1 MATFTVRVELR
12 RADSEDYEQF
22 DELMEREGFSRQI
35 TVSEG
40 KDEGTQYYL
49 PAGEY
54 TISGQYTRPQ
64 VLHKAKAA
72 ARRSGKGFALLVT
85 ESKGRAFYGLAETED

>member
-12 RADSEDYEQF
+12 RADSDDYDQF
-22 DELMEREGFSRQI
+22 HDLMEREGFSRQI

-40 KDEGTQYYL
+40 TDEGTRYYL

-54 TISGQYTRPQ
+54 TISGQYTRTQ
-64 VLHKAKAA
+64 ILHKAKAA

-85 ESKGRAFYGLAETED
+85 ESKGRAFHGLEEADD